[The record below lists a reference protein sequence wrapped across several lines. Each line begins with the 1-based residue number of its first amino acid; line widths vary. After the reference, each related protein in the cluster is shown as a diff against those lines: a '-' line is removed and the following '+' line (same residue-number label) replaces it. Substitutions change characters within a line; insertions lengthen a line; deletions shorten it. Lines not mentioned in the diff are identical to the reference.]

1 MYYAFTLDFD
11 TLQRNAMK
19 TAPLPSRLTYSVA
32 SSLMLV
38 LVLLLILM
46 GVLPS
51 PL

>member
-1 MYYAFTLDFD
+1 
-11 TLQRNAMK
+11 MK
-19 TAPLPSRLTYSVA
+19 TTHLPSRLTYSVA